1 MPITPEAQVRL
12 LIADPNGDDA
22 LFSSEDLQGFLAI
35 NGDVVLLAAADALDA
50 IATSEVLISK
60 VIRTQDRQTDGAKVA
75 DAVRKHAASLR
86 ARWQEQIAGED
97 ESFFMVSP
105 GPSGRAEGE
114 EWK

>member
-12 LIADPNGDDA
+12 LIADPAGEDS
-22 LFSSEDLQGFLAI
+22 LFSDHDILGFLAI
-35 NGDVVLLAAADALDA
+35 NDDVVLLAAADALDA

-75 DAVRKHAASLR
+75 DAIRKHATSLR
-86 ARWQEQIAGED
+86 ARWQAQTMDE